1 MIKMILSFVTFDSSV
16 ALNQTIFS
24 HSLLGRRLISVR
36 GSTAP
41 PDVGTFRWSSGV
53 RGLALLLTR
62 QAIVVRARRNGE
74 GNGHHPASIEGNADS
89 LAASLD
95 YAISKQPLWL
105 QDMFGSTPQGTAIS
119 KLVFRRMNP
128 DRKRPGPVT
137 VFIPNADFDVVI
149 EVNGE
154 LLDGEHQMRHL
165 EQSLSEIQM
174 QPFAV

>member
-24 HSLLGRRLISVR
+24 HALLGRRLISVR

-62 QAIVVRARRNGE
+62 QAIVGVTRRNGQ
-74 GNGHHPASIEGNADS
+74 GNGHHPASIEGDSNS

-105 QDMFGSTPQGTAIS
+105 QDMFGATPQGTAIS

-149 EVNGE
+149 EVDGE
-154 LLDGEHQMRHL
+154 TVNAEHQMRYL
-165 EQSLSEIQM
+165 ERALSDMEMQSC
-174 QPFAV
+174 AV

>member
-1 MIKMILSFVTFDSSV
+1 MIKMILSFVTFESSV
-16 ALNQTIFS
+16 ALNQTVFS

-53 RGLALLLTR
+53 RGLSLLLTR
-62 QAIVVRARRNGE
+62 QAIVGMARRTEE
-74 GNGHHPASIEGNADS
+74 GNGHDSASIEGDTNS

-105 QDMFGSTPQGTAIS
+105 QDMFGATPQGTAIS
-119 KLVFRRMNP
+119 KLLFRRMNP

-137 VFIPNADFDVVI
+137 VFIANGDFDVVI
-149 EVNGE
+149 EINGE
-154 LLDGEHQMRHL
+154 TLNGEQQMRQL
-165 EQSLSEIQM
+165 ERSLAEMEIQS
-174 QPFAV
+174 FAV